1 MPHFLE
7 IRKGSYSFR
16 LESGAVHKDGAEVV
30 LHSSS
35 LLETRRLLRLA
46 SGCSEMGSGC
56 AQGCHSETF
65 FLRGECSQ
73 RGGELGG
80 VVLEK

>member
-7 IRKGSYSFR
+7 ISKGSYSFR
-16 LESGAVHKDGAEVV
+16 LENGAVDKDGAEVV

-35 LLETRRLLRLA
+35 LLETWRLLRLA
-46 SGCSEMGSGC
+46 SGGSETGSGC
-56 AQGCHSETF
+56 AQGYHSETF
-65 FLRGECSQ
+65 FLDGECSQ
-73 RGGELGG
+73 RGGALGG

>member
-16 LESGAVHKDGAEVV
+16 LENGAVDKDGAEVV

-35 LLETRRLLRLA
+35 LLETWRLLRLV
-46 SGCSEMGSGC
+46 SGGSEIGTSCS
-56 AQGCHSETF
+56 QGYHSETF
-65 FLRGECSQ
+65 LDGECSQ
-73 RGGELGG
+73 RGGVLGG